1 MTTTPQGADAARRG
15 REMVDTAETV
25 LLALEHQ
32 PMSIERWVR
41 MAQVLEL
48 RAAGWRLLADA
59 SGGDCDWFAH
69 RAYQVAADSDRDRA
83 TVLRRRLPGGLPT
96 YGLPDE

>member
-1 MTTTPQGADAARRG
+1 
-15 REMVDTAETV
+15 MVDTAETV

-32 PMSIERWVR
+32 PLSIERWVR

-48 RAAGWRLLADA
+48 RAVGWRLLADA
-59 SGGDCDWFAH
+59 SGGDWFAR
-69 RAYQVAADSDRDRA
+69 RAYRLAADADRERA
-83 TVLRRRLPGGLPT
+83 TVVRRRLPGGLPT